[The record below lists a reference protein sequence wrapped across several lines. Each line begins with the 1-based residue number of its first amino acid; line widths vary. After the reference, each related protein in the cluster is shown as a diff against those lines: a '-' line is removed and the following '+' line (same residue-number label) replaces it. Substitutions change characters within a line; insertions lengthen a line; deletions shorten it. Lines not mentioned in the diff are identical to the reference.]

1 MIKAKA
7 WKEDDLKGT
16 WTVQRK
22 IDGIRMLRDTDGN
35 PCSRNGKPL
44 YNLGAVP
51 SGITD
56 CEIFAGDWP
65 STVTACKKKI
75 GGTPIDLSWVY
86 SLYPVTDPRLVLAEL
101 VDPTAL
107 QIRTLLDQQVALG
120 DEGLILRQGDKWLK
134 VKTKYTADVRVTGLM
149 AGGGKYVGVLGA
161 FETDFGN
168 VGTGLTDAERARY
181 NSESMIG
188 ALIEVEFM
196 EMTPAGKFRHPRF
209 VRIREDK
216 DEVSIES
223 EIPDHKGGS

>member
-1 MIKAKA
+1 
-7 WKEDDLKGT
+7 
-16 WTVQRK
+16 
-22 IDGIRMLRDTDGN
+22 
-35 PCSRNGKPL
+35 
-44 YNLGAVP
+44 
-51 SGITD
+51 
-56 CEIFAGDWP
+56 
-65 STVTACKKKI
+65 
-75 GGTPIDLSWVY
+75 
-86 SLYPVTDPRLVLAEL
+86 VTDPRLVLAEL

-107 QIRTLLDQQVALG
+107 QIRTRLDQQVALG